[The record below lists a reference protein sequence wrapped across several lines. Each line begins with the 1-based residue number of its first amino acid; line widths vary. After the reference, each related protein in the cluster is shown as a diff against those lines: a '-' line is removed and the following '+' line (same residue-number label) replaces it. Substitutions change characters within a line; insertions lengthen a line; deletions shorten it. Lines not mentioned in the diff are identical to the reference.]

1 MSTVS
6 MPVRVALHVDR
17 NTRRLVDPAAVFLL
31 EAEGAGT
38 AVRLAGRTPLRDA
51 RSLGELAGVFE
62 PYGFVRVHR
71 NHAVNLALV
80 RELRRRE
87 GSDEWELKM
96 EPPVNRVLPIA
107 RGELKTVLA
116 LLG

>member
-1 MSTVS
+1 M
-6 MPVRVALHVDR
+6 A
-17 NTRRLVDPAAVFLL
+17 
-31 EAEGAGT
+31 
-38 AVRLAGRTPLRDA
+38 
-51 RSLGELAGVFE
+51 VFE

-87 GSDEWELKM
+87 GSDDWELKM

-107 RGELKTVLA
+107 RGELEGVLA
-116 LLG
+116 RLG

>member
-1 MSTVS
+1 
-6 MPVRVALHVDR
+6 
-17 NTRRLVDPAAVFLL
+17 VDPAAVFVL
-31 EAEGAGT
+31 EADGWRT
-38 AVRLAGRTPLRDA
+38 AVRLAARTPLLDR
-51 RSLGELAGVFE
+51 RPLAEVVAAFE

>member
-1 MSTVS
+1 M
-6 MPVRVALHVDR
+6 HVGR
-17 NTRRLVDPAAVFLL
+17 SRRRLVDPAEVFLL

-38 AVRLAGRTPLRDA
+38 AVRLKGRTPILDS
-51 RSLGELAGVFE
+51 RSLAEVAAVFE

-80 RELRRRE
+80 RELRRRQ
-87 GSDEWELKM
+87 GSDDWELRM

-107 RGELKTVLA
+107 RGELEGVLA
-116 LLG
+116 RLG